1 MKIALMVVSAALV
14 VGGCTFAV
22 LPKDTVRIVE
32 TVKCTTTGFEDLP
45 PGRYEAFVRKG
56 DGSFWRGSLIVEL
69 HSGFRSAA
77 LKVGEVE

>member
-1 MKIALMVVSAALV
+1 MKIALMVASAALV

-45 PGRYEAFVRKG
+45 QGRYEAYVRKG
-56 DGSFWRGSLIVEL
+56 DGSFWKGSLIVEL
-69 HSGFRSAA
+69 HSVFRSEMM
-77 LKVGEVE
+77 KIEEGK